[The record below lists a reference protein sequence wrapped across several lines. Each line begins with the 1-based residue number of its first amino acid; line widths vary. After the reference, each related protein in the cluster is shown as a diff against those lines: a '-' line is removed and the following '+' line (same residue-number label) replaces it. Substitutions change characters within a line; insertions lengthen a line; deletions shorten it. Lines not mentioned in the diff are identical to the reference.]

1 MSVNAFVSLR
11 RNTSM
16 DSGGD
21 AVQCYTGFF
30 FMQREK
36 EPDVRAGGDCYTFKS
51 PGSPFFGGRFVDK
64 LFSFLIFFF
73 FLPLDFPRAGLMS

>member
-1 MSVNAFVSLR
+1 
-11 RNTSM
+11 M

-21 AVQCYTGFF
+21 AVQCYTVF

-51 PGSPFFGGRFVDK
+51 PGSLFFGRFVDK
-64 LFSFLIFFF
+64 LFSVLIFFSF
-73 FLPLDFPRAGLMS
+73 YLWTSQELV

>member
-1 MSVNAFVSLR
+1 
-11 RNTSM
+11 M

-21 AVQCYTGFF
+21 AVQCYTVF

-51 PGSPFFGGRFVDK
+51 PGS
-64 LFSFLIFFF
+64 LFLAVLSTNSFQF
-73 FLPLDFPRAGLMS
+73 